1 MSRPTDPA
9 QTVEP
14 AQNVPAAR
22 SARVWR
28 LLGSGTRIG
37 VRGRSVAVAV
47 AVVFVALLLGGT
59 ALILTLEAD
68 VEQTTEATARARASE
83 VVAQL
88 STQGLE
94 ATDRAI
100 SDRTRSNSVVQILDD
115 DSRVLSASSR
125 DVTHIPLSSHRP
137 QLGEYSSTEADID
150 IEHGAGG
157 EWKVVVTAT
166 EIDDTLYYVLA
177 AVPIGVQRATIRSV
191 ALFLLAGTPLLL
203 GAVAVAVWML
213 VGRALRS
220 VAQIRTTVADI
231 DAQRLNR
238 RVPVPPTDDEI
249 AALAITMNVMLDR
262 LQASERSQRT
272 FVSDASHELRSPLAT
287 LTTAGEL
294 AVTASPDRQAALL
307 STMNVEID
315 RLRGLVENLMI
326 LARADAQDLAV
337 RRVEVDLDDL
347 LADEVRRLRLT
358 ASIVVIA
365 DITPVRVIGDLR
377 RLQQAIR
384 NVVDNAARHAQ
395 TTVRLTLRE
404 TPDEAVL
411 WIDNDGPP
419 VPHADRDRIFER
431 FVRLDEARTRDDG
444 GTGLGL
450 AITRAT
456 LRAHGGDA
464 VVVDG
469 PAGWCR
475 FELRLPR
482 THDGS
487 DTKEVARTPRLP
499 EGGVVATSP

>member
-1 MSRPTDPA
+1 MSGLTDPA
-9 QTVEP
+9 QPAEP
-14 AQNVPAAR
+14 AQDVPAVSGAR
-22 SARVWR
+22 RWR
-28 LLGSGTRIG
+28 LLGIGNRIG

-47 AVVFVALLLGGT
+47 AVVFVALLIGGT
-59 ALILTLEAD
+59 ALIKTLEAD

-83 VVAQL
+83 IVAQL

-100 SDRTRSNSVVQILDD
+100 SERTRSSSVVQVLDD
-115 DSRVLSASSR
+115 DGRVLSASSR
-125 DVTHIPLSSHRP
+125 DLTHIPLSRQRP
-137 QLGEYSSTEADID
+137 DLGEYSSTEADID

-177 AVPIGVQRATIRSV
+177 AVPIGAQRATIRSV

-220 VAQIRTTVADI
+220 VEQIRTTVADI
-231 DAQRLNR
+231 DAQRLNQ

-249 AALAITMNVMLDR
+249 AALATTMNVMLDR
-262 LQASERSQRT
+262 LQASDRSQRA

-294 AVTASPDRQAALL
+294 AVTAGPDRQAALL
-307 STMNVEID
+307 STMNIEID
-315 RLRGLVENLMI
+315 RLRGLVENLTI
-326 LARADAQDLAV
+326 LARADADDLAV
-337 RRVEVDLDDL
+337 RRVEVDLDDV

-358 ASIVVIA
+358 GTVVVTA
-365 DITPVRVIGDLR
+365 DITPARVIGDLQ

-384 NVVDNAARHAQ
+384 NVVDNAARHARS
-395 TTVRLTLRE
+395 TVRLTLGG
-404 TPDEAVL
+404 TPEVAVL

-419 VPHADRDRIFER
+419 IPREDRDRIFER

-444 GTGLGL
+444 GSGLGL
-450 AITRAT
+450 AITRVT
-456 LRAHGGDA
+456 LRAHAGDA
-464 VVVDG
+464 VVIDG
-469 PAGWCR
+469 PTGWCR

-487 DTKEVARTPRLP
+487 GTPRQV
-499 EGGVVATSP
+499 GSH